1 MLHVTCD
8 GCGKELRPDDDHHV
22 VKIEVFTA
30 RDPHEL
36 TEADLDDDH
45 MEAVS
50 ELLRQEEET
59 DEAIEL
65 EPATRHMRFDL
76 CGACRK
82 RYLRDPLGRET
93 AQKLHFS
100 PN

>member
-1 MLHVTCD
+1 
-8 GCGKELRPDDDHHV
+8 
-22 VKIEVFTA
+22 VKIEVLSA

-50 ELLRQEEET
+50 ALLRQQEESDLEV
-59 DEAIEL
+59 EL
-65 EPATRHMRFDL
+65 EPVTRHMRFDL
-76 CGACRK
+76 CSTCRK
-82 RYLRDPLGRET
+82 RYLRDPLGREN